1 MRRVLLSSVLTVS
14 AVVLA
19 AAHEPLRAQS
29 ADGESAPIETGAVEE
44 EQVRL
49 VILDVVVVDR
59 HGNAISDLT
68 AEDFEI
74 RAAARVR
81 PVDTLDVQCD
91 PGALAEPEAV
101 TSASR
106 REVPDYSD
114 GSRKIVLALDYL
126 HLPPILRPEVL
137 QRARESVRHAA
148 SPGDEV
154 MVVALNGG
162 LRVEQHFTDDLDE
175 VVSTLDR
182 MEFDITLWQPSYS
195 HLHENLFVDPLVALL
210 DLLGQYPEN
219 KAIVLYSTM
228 RDVPLDLQFNE
239 IAAIA
244 ATSRCAIYPVDAA
257 GLRTPIGGPA
267 TGGPNQQ
274 PLGGSPAGGRRGSLF
289 SGAG

>member
-1 MRRVLLSSVLTVS
+1 MRRILLLSVLTLS
-14 AVVLA
+14 IVVFVA
-19 AAHEPLRAQS
+19 AREPLRAQS
-29 ADGESAPIETGAVEE
+29 AEDESAPIETGAVEE

-59 HGNAISDLT
+59 HGNTVSDLT

-74 RAAARVR
+74 RAAAKVR
-81 PVDTLDVQCD
+81 PVDTLDVRCD

-101 TSASR
+101 SRASKRQAPEYAGGSR
-106 REVPDYSD
+106 RL
-114 GSRKIVLALDYL
+114 VLAFDYL
-126 HLPPILRPEVL
+126 HMPPILRPEVL

-162 LRVEQHFTDDLDE
+162 LRVEQHFTDDLDQ

-182 MEFDITLWQPSYS
+182 MEFDITLWQPDYF

-210 DLLGQYPEN
+210 DLLGRYPEN

-257 GLRTPIGGPA
+257 GLRTPLGGP
-267 TGGPNQQ
+267 T
-274 PLGGSPAGGRRGSLF
+274 R
-289 SGAG
+289 GAG